1 MNSELINVRIKISG
15 RVQGVFYRAE
25 TQKAAGRHN
34 IKGWVRNLP
43 GGDVEAV
50 FEGEREDVEKMVDWC
65 RKGPPASSVTSVK
78 TEKNSTLENFTDF
91 QITY

>member
-1 MNSELINVRIKISG
+1 MDSETINVRAIISG

-34 IKGWVRNLP
+34 VKGWVRNLP

-50 FEGEREDVEKMVDWC
+50 FEGKREDVENMVDWC
-65 RKGPPASSVTSVK
+65 RKGPPASAVTSVK
-78 TEKNSTLENFTDF
+78 TEKNNTLEHFTDF
-91 QITY
+91 QITS

>member
-1 MNSELINVRIKISG
+1 MNSELVNVRVKISG

-25 TQKAAGRHN
+25 TQKAARKHN
-34 IKGWVRNLP
+34 VKGWVRNLRSA
-43 GGDVEAV
+43 DVEAV
-50 FEGEREDVEKMVDWC
+50 FEGKKEDVENMVDWC

-78 TEKNSTLENFTDF
+78 TEKHSTLENFTDF

>member
-1 MNSELINVRIKISG
+1 MDSEMVNVRALISG

-25 TQKAAGRHN
+25 TKKAAVRHN
-34 IKGWVRNLP
+34 VNGWVRNLP

-50 FEGEREDVEKMVDWC
+50 FEGKREDVEKMVDWC

-78 TEKNSTLENFTDF
+78 TEKNNALENFNDF